1 MTMSDEGLSHT
12 QTWDLIPW
20 VVNGTATA
28 EQRAR
33 VERHLRDCADCR
45 REFALQ
51 QQFQTG
57 LRDDAEA
64 VEHDPRPGL
73 ERLFLRIDAE
83 AVPLPAAT
91 ATVHRGGGW
100 LPWLA
105 TAVIVQAVGLALL
118 AGMLLGRPAASDE
131 YRTLSAAPER
141 SDAVIRL
148 VVAPDTTLA
157 ALGALL
163 ADTQLRIVES
173 TADNGAFGL
182 APRDAASSPDVA
194 ATIAALRAR
203 PGVLMAEPI
212 AGAAGKA
219 Q

>member
-20 VVNGTATA
+20 VVNGTASA

-33 VERHLRDCADCR
+33 VDQHLRDCADCR

-51 QQFQTG
+51 QQFQAG
-57 LRDDAEA
+57 LRDDAA
-64 VEHDPRPGL
+64 AAEHDPRPGL

-83 AVPLPAAT
+83 TVPLPAAT
-91 ATVHRGGGW
+91 ATVNRGGW

-105 TAVIVQAVGLALL
+105 AAVIVQAVGLALL
-118 AGMLLGRPAASDE
+118 TGLLLGRPAAPDE
-131 YRTLSAAPER
+131 YRTLSAAPGR

-182 APRDAASSPDVA
+182 APRDAAAPPDVA
-194 ATIAALRAR
+194 ATLAALRAR